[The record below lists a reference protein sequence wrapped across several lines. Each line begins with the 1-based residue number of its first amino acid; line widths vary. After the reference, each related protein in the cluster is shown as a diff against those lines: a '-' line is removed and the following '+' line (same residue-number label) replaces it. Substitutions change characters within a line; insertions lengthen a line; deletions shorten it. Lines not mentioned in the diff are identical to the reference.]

1 MNTNNLDL
9 VLLAGGRGKR
19 ISRYTKKK
27 QKVLLKFKKKEF
39 IQYLINFFSK
49 YNFNKIYILTGYKSY
64 QFKKYNNKRHNLIN
78 TKCIKEK
85 YPLDTGGALFQLKKK
100 IKNNFILANSD
111 SYVNFDLVKFIKD
124 INKKKISKI
133 LLVKNKNYKSNIKL
147 SNLIIKK
154 KKLITFSNIIKKKE
168 HLMNA
173 GIYYFNKK
181 VFNYR
186 MPKIFSLENDLIPQL
201 IYQNKMYG
209 EKTDGE
215 FIDIGRYSSL
225 KNANYFFKK
234 LYKPA
239 VFLDRDGVINQDDGY
254 VHDWKNFKIR
264 KNVLK
269 TLKYLNDKKIYIFIV
284 TNQAGIAKGFFK
296 LSDFYNLQIQFKS
309 FLENKKIF
317 INDIE
322 FCPYHKDAK
331 IISYK
336 KNSLYRKPGNLMI
349 KKINKKW
356 FFNKKKSFMIGDK
369 KTDYMT
375 AKKSNLYFEY
385 VENDLYLQVKKIC
398 KKLNI

>member
-1 MNTNNLDL
+1 LNTNNLDL

-19 ISRYTKKK
+19 ITRYTKKK

-39 IQYLINFFSK
+39 IQHLINFFSK

-64 QFKKYNNKRHNLIN
+64 QFKKYNNKTHNLIN

-100 IKNNFILANSD
+100 ITNNFILANSD
-111 SYVNFDLVKFIKD
+111 SYVDFDLVKFIKD

-133 LLVKNKNYKSNIKL
+133 LLVKNKNYKSNKKL

-154 KKLITFSNIIKKKE
+154 KKLITFSNVIKKKE

-181 VFNYR
+181 VLNYR
-186 MPKIFSLENDLIPQL
+186 MPKIFSLENDLIPKL
-201 IYQNKMYG
+201 IYQNKIYG
-209 EKTDGE
+209 EKTEGE

-225 KNANYFFKK
+225 KNANHYFKK
-234 LYKPA
+234 LYRPA

-269 TLKYLNDKKIYIFIV
+269 TLKYLNDKNIYIFIV

-296 LSDFYNLQIQFKS
+296 LSDFYNLQVKFKS

-356 FFNKKKSFMIGDK
+356 LFNKKKSFMIGDK
-369 KTDYMT
+369 KTDYIA

-398 KKLNI
+398 KNLNI